1 MPAKEGDD
9 GWHPETGLAD
19 YAVAAIAVY
28 DKSHMNH
35 ISRLLD
41 DLEGR
46 QTRTKEGPSFRPK
59 FQAAE

>member
-1 MPAKEGDD
+1 
-9 GWHPETGLAD
+9 
-19 YAVAAIAVY
+19 
-28 DKSHMNH
+28 MNH

-41 DLEGR
+41 DLAGR